1 MAQLDRIKKGYNQN
15 GIPLRVVEY
24 SMQGSDGK
32 VLDREMNF
40 AVRYPKSNLMKL
52 IRERAPGLEDDLL
65 DHLLC
70 EYAAGRTTHDER
82 RIEAGF
88 REELEDER
96 KQERVREGVGQ
107 VHGKK
112 SSAYREYKGIPIP
125 SFIPKSWC
133 NFNLALRKK
142 LYWLFHLVAE
152 EVKKEHPGA
161 FGDDLR
167 QEIFGEMVRDGMG
180 CDENDPIFPWEYFD
194 ILVTCDTGLSKHCDH
209 LNDWRPGYAH
219 TSVYSYHCVIKGAEY
234 KVSIIMTT
242 RRAVGSAMVRIRK
255 ELNLK

>member
-1 MAQLDRIKKGYNQN
+1 MKLNRTSRVCAIHFLLFPGTIQKKKNTIYNIIRGN
-15 GIPLRVVEY
+15 IEIILWPYMYNNFIHSHFIMLTWPYMYTYSSLSLSRYTAIHIGIPTH
-24 SMQGSDGK
+24 
-32 VLDREMNF
+32 
-40 AVRYPKSNLMKL
+40 SNTL
-52 IRERAPGLEDDLL
+52 
-65 DHLLC
+65 
-70 EYAAGRTTHDER
+70 
-82 RIEAGF
+82 
-88 REELEDER
+88 
-96 KQERVREGVGQ
+96 
-107 VHGKK
+107 
-112 SSAYREYKGIPIP
+112 S
-125 SFIPKSWC
+125 C

-242 RRAVGSAMVRIRK
+242 RRAVGSAKVRIRK